1 MAFSSKA
8 LFGINRARAAAS
20 SANFNPRNLEFLWYP
35 FWNRVASRIA
45 AKIDIE
51 RCAVGPQYPL
61 WRLWSEDEE
70 DLGQIFIIADGT
82 DNVDMEEAED
92 DDMEDTED
100 NTGDLG
106 DITLSTINETL
117 LDKARSR
124 ITDFA
129 LLYWIE
135 NARINVYR
143 DDEADELF
151 AIEREYIPILIEV
164 KRAPSRKLEGN
175 DRATKFNRLM
185 FRAQEDV
192 FRQVSEDCNSEVPRW
207 FTISP
212 YYDRHYISSQA
223 VGGAISKVFSSL
235 RQ

>member
-1 MAFSSKA
+1 MAGFSSKA

-20 SANFNPRNLEFLWYP
+20 STNFNPRNLEFLWYP

-51 RCAVGPQYPL
+51 RCTVGPQYPL
-61 WRLWSEDEE
+61 WRLC
-70 DLGQIFIIADGT
+70 
-82 DNVDMEEAED
+82 
-92 DDMEDTED
+92 
-100 NTGDLG
+100 
-106 DITLSTINETL
+106 

-135 NARINVYR
+135 NAGINVYG
-143 DDEADELF
+143 DDEADEVF

-164 KRAPSRKLEGN
+164 KRAPSRKLDGN
-175 DRATKFNRLM
+175 DRTTKFNRLM

-192 FRQVSEDCNSEVPRW
+192 FRQVSEDCNSEVP
-207 FTISP
+207 
-212 YYDRHYISSQA
+212 
-223 VGGAISKVFSSL
+223 
-235 RQ
+235 

>member
-1 MAFSSKA
+1 MAGFSSKA

-20 SANFNPRNLEFLWYP
+20 STNFNPRNLEFLWYP

-51 RCAVGPQYPL
+51 RCTVGPQYPL

-70 DLGQIFIIADGT
+70 DLGQISIITDGT
-82 DNVDMEEAED
+82 DRNDLESGDVDMEEAED
-92 DDMEDTED
+92 SDMEDNPSDT
-100 NTGDLG
+100 
-106 DITLSTINETL
+106 TLSTINETL

-135 NARINVYR
+135 NAGINVYG
-143 DDEADELF
+143 DDEADEVF

-164 KRAPSRKLEGN
+164 KRAPSRKLDGN
-175 DRATKFNRLM
+175 DRTTKFNRLM

-192 FRQVSEDCNSEVPRW
+192 FRQVSEDCNSEVP
-207 FTISP
+207 
-212 YYDRHYISSQA
+212 
-223 VGGAISKVFSSL
+223 
-235 RQ
+235 